1 MLEIKTFGSSS
12 NGNCYLLKDGDSYL
26 LLEAGIQ
33 PKRMQL
39 DWSKIE
45 GVLISHEHQ
54 DHANYAK
61 EIIKRTGADLYCS
74 EGTSSVLRGV
84 PSHRI
89 HVASNKRSFN
99 IGGWKIMPFDVEHDA
114 KEPLGFLIETPTKR
128 RVLFATDTYYIRYKF
143 TGITHLM
150 IECNY
155 DLDILEDNFLS
166 RKIDKKQRLRIITS
180 HFELSNVKQFLKVN
194 DLSKL
199 QEVHL
204 MHLSDRNSDA
214 EQFKREIQA
223 IVGVPTYIAG

>member
-39 DWSKIE
+39 DWSKVE

-54 DHANYAK
+54 DHAKYAK
-61 EIIKRTGADLYCS
+61 DIVKRTGADIFCS
-74 EGTSSVLRGV
+74 AGTGSVLSGV
-84 PSHRI
+84 PSHRVN
-89 HVASNKRSFN
+89 HVEAKRNFTTDN
-99 IGGWKIMPFDVEHDA
+99 WKIMPFDIEHDA
-114 KEPLGFLIETPTKR
+114 KEPLGFLIETPSKR

-180 HFELSNVKQFLKVN
+180 HFELSNVKQFLQSN

-204 MHLSDRNSDA
+204 LHLSDRNSDA

-223 IVGVPTYIAG
+223 IVGVPTYIAE

>member
-1 MLEIKTFGSSS
+1 MLEIKTFGSNST
-12 NGNCYLLKDGDSYL
+12 GNCYLLKDGSSHL
-26 LLEAGIQ
+26 LLEAGIN
-33 PKRMQL
+33 PKRMSI
-39 DWSKIE
+39 DWSKVE

-54 DHANYAK
+54 DHAKYAK

-89 HVASNKRSFN
+89 HMVSSKRSFN
-99 IGGWKIMPFDVEHDA
+99 IGGWKIMPFDIEHDA
-114 KEPLGFLIETPTKR
+114 QEPLGFLIETPSKQ

-155 DLDILEDNFLS
+155 SLEILESNYKH
-166 RKIDKKQRLRIITS
+166 RKIDKKQRNRIITS
-180 HFELSNVKQFLKVN
+180 HFELNNVRQFLQSN

-199 QEVHL
+199 EEVHL
-204 MHLSDRNSDA
+204 LHLSDRNSDA

-223 IVGVPTYIAG
+223 IVGVPTYIAE

>member
-1 MLEIKTFGSSS
+1 M
-12 NGNCYLLKDGDSYL
+12 LKDGDSYL

-33 PKRMQL
+33 PKIMQL

-54 DHANYAK
+54 DHAKYAK

-84 PSHRI
+84 PSHRV
-89 HVASNKRSFN
+89 HVASSKRSFN

-204 MHLSDRNSDA
+204 LHLSDRNSDA

>member
-12 NGNCYLLKDGDSYL
+12 NGNCYMLKDGDSYL

-33 PKRMQL
+33 PKIMQL

-54 DHANYAK
+54 DHAKYAK

-84 PSHRI
+84 PSHRV
-89 HVASNKRSFN
+89 HVASSKRSFN

-204 MHLSDRNSDA
+204 LHLSDRNSDA

>member
-54 DHANYAK
+54 DHAKYAK
-61 EIIKRTGADLYCS
+61 EIIKQTGADLYCS

-89 HVASNKRSFN
+89 HVASSKRSFN
-99 IGGWKIMPFDVEHDA
+99 IGGWKIMPFDIEHDA

-166 RKIDKKQRLRIITS
+166 RKIDKKQRNRIITS
-180 HFELSNVKQFLKVN
+180 HFELNNVRQFLQSN

-204 MHLSDRNSDA
+204 LHLSDRNSDA

>member
-33 PKRMQL
+33 PKRVQL

-54 DHANYAK
+54 DHAKYAK

-89 HVASNKRSFN
+89 HVASSKRSFN

-114 KEPLGFLIETPTKR
+114 KDPLGFLIETPTKR

-204 MHLSDRNSDA
+204 LHLSDRNSDA

>member
-1 MLEIKTFGSSS
+1 MLEIKTFGSNST
-12 NGNCYLLKDGDSYL
+12 GNCYLLKDGSSHL
-26 LLEAGIQ
+26 LLEAGIN
-33 PKRMQL
+33 PKRMSI
-39 DWSKIE
+39 DWSKVE

-54 DHANYAK
+54 DHAKYAK

-74 EGTSSVLRGV
+74 EGTSSILRGV

-89 HVASNKRSFN
+89 HVASSKRSFN

-155 DLDILEDNFLS
+155 SLEILERNYQH
-166 RKIDKKQRLRIITS
+166 RKIDKKQRNRIITS
-180 HFELSNVKQFLKVN
+180 HFELNNVRQFLQSN

-204 MHLSDRNSDA
+204 LHLSDRNSDA

-223 IVGVPTYIAG
+223 IVGVPTYIAE

>member
-33 PKRMQL
+33 PKIMQL

-54 DHANYAK
+54 DHAKYAK

-74 EGTSSVLRGV
+74 EGTSSVLRCV

-89 HVASNKRSFN
+89 HVASSKRSFN

-128 RVLFATDTYYIRYKF
+128 RVLFATDTYYIRYRF

-155 DLDILEDNFLS
+155 SLEILERNYQH
-166 RKIDKKQRLRIITS
+166 RKIDKKQRNRIITS
-180 HFELSNVKQFLKVN
+180 HFELNNVRQFLQSN

-204 MHLSDRNSDA
+204 LHLSDRNSDA

-223 IVGVPTYIAG
+223 IVGVPTYIAE

>member
-39 DWSKIE
+39 DWSKVE

-54 DHANYAK
+54 DHAKYAK

-89 HVASNKRSFN
+89 HVASSKRSFS

-114 KEPLGFLIETPTKR
+114 KEPLAFLIETPTKR

-155 DLDILEDNFLS
+155 SLEILERNYQH
-166 RKIDKKQRLRIITS
+166 RKIDKKQRNRIITS
-180 HFELSNVKQFLKVN
+180 HFELNNVRQFLQSN

-204 MHLSDRNSDA
+204 LHLSDRNSDA

-223 IVGVPTYIAG
+223 IVGVPTYIAE